1 MRPLRKIILHASG
14 HAGDDAVKIDKR
26 HRARGL
32 KRIGFHYVIR
42 EDGRLERGRELRD
55 PGAHCLG
62 FNSDSIGI
70 CLSGSGKVNTPQYIR
85 LLRLVR
91 KLDKRYP
98 KLELKRVGEVDRWV
112 EDPLQLNMI
121 VLREVLAS

>member
-1 MRPLRKIILHASG
+1 MRRLRKVILHASG
-14 HAGDDAVKIDKR
+14 HTGDNSRKIDRR

-32 KRIGFHYVIR
+32 KRIGFHYVILD
-42 EDGRLERGRELRD
+42 DGRLERGRQIRD

-70 CLSGSGKVNTPQYIR
+70 CLSGTGRVSTHQYIR

-91 KLDKRYP
+91 KLDKRFSSP
-98 KLELKRVGEVDRWV
+98 EILRVGEVDRWI
-112 EDPLQLNMI
+112 EDPLQINMTQF
-121 VLREVLAS
+121 REVVAS

>member
-1 MRPLRKIILHASG
+1 MRPLRKVILHASG
-14 HAGDDAVKIDKR
+14 HAGDDAIKIDKR

-32 KRIGFHYVIR
+32 KRIGFHYVICD
-42 EDGRLERGRELRD
+42 DGRLERGRELRE

-70 CLSGSGKVNTPQYIR
+70 CLSGSGKVSTPQYVR

-91 KLDKRYP
+91 KLDRRYP
-98 KLELKRVGEVDRWV
+98 NLELMRVGEVDRWV
-112 EDPLQLNMI
+112 DDPLDLNMTA
-121 VLREVLAS
+121 LREALDV